1 VFATEDFQHVRL
13 VAGADIRQLEGATHE
28 DVLIPNRRRKAGGE
42 QTITGAFVKLANQPE
57 QLNQYELN
65 LRMDY
70 WSLDEGHRTE
80 TSKST
85 GVQARDDHYRDRDD
99 WEPSIS
105 LATAHQL
112 ADSLRLNI
120 GSGYTFRLPTI
131 NELYRPYRVGNDI
144 TEANAELNPERFL
157 NLEAGLTW
165 QAHEQLSLRTGVF
178 QYWIDDAIANVR
190 TAAPVGVFV
199 PSGGS
204 YNQRQNVDSATV
216 FGWENRL
223 EYTATDTLTFALNYL
238 YTQAEFEDSKVQSEL
253 EGKSFPQVPTH
264 KATASVDYKINQQ
277 LLLFGSIEYGSSQY
291 DDPLNDRKL
300 PDYMTGQVGASYQL
314 TNAVRL
320 VGRVDNLADATVITG
335 ERSNGVRSIAPGRS
349 LWLSVWIDW

>member
-1 VFATEDFQHVRL
+1 
-13 VAGADIRQLEGATHE
+13 
-28 DVLIPNRRRKAGGE
+28 
-42 QTITGAFVKLANQPE
+42 
-57 QLNQYELN
+57 
-65 LRMDY
+65 
-70 WSLDEGHRTE
+70 
-80 TSKST
+80 
-85 GVQARDDHYRDRDD
+85 
-99 WEPSIS
+99 
-105 LATAHQL
+105 
-112 ADSLRLNI
+112 
-120 GSGYTFRLPTI
+120 
-131 NELYRPYRVGNDI
+131 
-144 TEANAELNPERFL
+144 
-157 NLEAGLTW
+157 
-165 QAHEQLSLRTGVF
+165 LRTGVF